1 VEKIIIGAGFVSLW
15 IRHAGSLKDRRQI
28 TQSLVQKLKNEGF
41 SATEVSAG
49 ENFKRA
55 MVAFSICS
63 AGASYVTE
71 QLEKVK
77 RLFVGEF
84 EVVYAK
90 TDVMEMDTGFELP
103 FLEPEE

>member
-1 VEKIIIGAGFVSLW
+1 VEKIIIGAGVVSIW
-15 IRHAGSLKDRRQI
+15 IRHSKSLKDRRQI

-41 SATEVSAG
+41 SASEVSRG

-63 AGASYVTE
+63 GGAGFVTE
-71 QLEKVK
+71 QLEKAK
-77 RLFVGEF
+77 RFFMGDF
-84 EVVYAK
+84 EVVHAK
-90 TDVMEMDTGFELP
+90 TEMMEMDTGFELP